1 MGLFNTNNETKEEKQ
16 KRKMQETLNKYEL
29 NNLDS
34 EYANAVKNIS
44 LALAGN
50 NLIELG
56 STLGMT
62 SAENLTTSYLK
73 AIVEQ
78 NFIMIRQLDEI
89 SDCILRHNTYPKVV
103 NTRK

>member
-16 KRKMQETLNKYEL
+16 KRIMQETLNKYEL
-29 NNLDS
+29 NNLDP

-89 SDCILRHNTYPKVV
+89 SKKLNK
-103 NTRK
+103 

>member
-34 EYANAVKNIS
+34 KYANAVNNIS

-89 SDCILRHNTYPKVV
+89 SKKLNK
-103 NTRK
+103 

>member
-62 SAENLTTSYLK
+62 SAGNLTTSYLK

-89 SDCILRHNTYPKVV
+89 SKKLSK
-103 NTRK
+103 

>member
-29 NNLDS
+29 NNLDPK
-34 EYANAVKNIS
+34 YANAVNNIS
-44 LALAGN
+44 LALTGN

-89 SDCILRHNTYPKVV
+89 SKKLNK
-103 NTRK
+103 

>member
-1 MGLFNTNNETKEEKQ
+1 MGLFNNNSESKEEK
-16 KRKMQETLNKYEL
+16 KERKMQETLAKYEL
-29 NNLDS
+29 NNLS
-34 EYANAVKNIS
+34 TEYANAVKNIS

-56 STLGMT
+56 STMGMT
-62 SAENLTTSYLK
+62 PAENLTTSYLK

-89 SDCILRHNTYPKVV
+89 SKKLDK
-103 NTRK
+103 

>member
-1 MGLFNTNNETKEEKQ
+1 MGLFNNVESKEDKKE
-16 KRKMQETLNKYEL
+16 RKMQETLSKYEL
-29 NNLDS
+29 NNLS
-34 EYANAVKNIS
+34 TEYANAVKNIS

-56 STLGMT
+56 STMGMT
-62 SAENLTTSYLK
+62 PAENLTTSYLK

-89 SDCILRHNTYPKVV
+89 SKKLDK
-103 NTRK
+103 

>member
-1 MGLFNTNNETKEEKQ
+1 
-16 KRKMQETLNKYEL
+16 MQETLNKYEL
-29 NNLDS
+29 NNLDPK
-34 EYANAVKNIS
+34 YANAVNNIS

-89 SDCILRHNTYPKVV
+89 SKKLNK
-103 NTRK
+103 

>member
-89 SDCILRHNTYPKVV
+89 SKKLSK
-103 NTRK
+103 

>member
-1 MGLFNTNNETKEEKQ
+1 MGLFNNGESKEEKRE
-16 KRKMQETLNKYEL
+16 KKMQETLAKYEL
-29 NNLDS
+29 NNLNT

-62 SAENLTTSYLK
+62 SAESKGYSRTKLYY
-73 AIVEQ
+73 
-78 NFIMIRQLDEI
+78 D
-89 SDCILRHNTYPKVV
+89 
-103 NTRK
+103 

>member
-29 NNLDS
+29 NNLDPK
-34 EYANAVKNIS
+34 YANAVNNIS

-73 AIVEQ
+73 AILEQ

-89 SDCILRHNTYPKVV
+89 SKKLNK
-103 NTRK
+103 

>member
-1 MGLFNTNNETKEEKQ
+1 MGLFNTNNETTEEKQ
-16 KRKMQETLNKYEL
+16 KRNMQDKYEL

-89 SDCILRHNTYPKVV
+89 SKKLNK
-103 NTRK
+103 

>member
-1 MGLFNTNNETKEEKQ
+1 MGLFNNSGESKEEK
-16 KRKMQETLNKYEL
+16 KERKIQETLAKYEL
-29 NNLDS
+29 NNLS
-34 EYANAVKNIS
+34 TEYANAVKNIS

-56 STLGMT
+56 STMGMT
-62 SAENLTTSYLK
+62 PADNLTTSYLK

-89 SDCILRHNTYPKVV
+89 SKKLNK
-103 NTRK
+103 

>member
-29 NNLDS
+29 NNLDPK
-34 EYANAVKNIS
+34 YANAVNNIS

-89 SDCILRHNTYPKVV
+89 SKKLNK
-103 NTRK
+103 

>member
-29 NNLDS
+29 NNLDPK
-34 EYANAVKNIS
+34 YANAVNNIS

-56 STLGMT
+56 STLGIT

-89 SDCILRHNTYPKVV
+89 SKKLNK
-103 NTRK
+103 

>member
-29 NNLDS
+29 NNLDPKYS
-34 EYANAVKNIS
+34 NAVNNIS

-89 SDCILRHNTYPKVV
+89 SKKLNK
-103 NTRK
+103 

>member
-29 NNLDS
+29 NNLDPK
-34 EYANAVKNIS
+34 YANAVNNIS

-73 AIVEQ
+73 AFVEQ

-89 SDCILRHNTYPKVV
+89 SKKLNK
-103 NTRK
+103 

>member
-89 SDCILRHNTYPKVV
+89 SKKLNK
-103 NTRK
+103 

>member
-29 NNLDS
+29 NNLDPK
-34 EYANAVKNIS
+34 YANAVNNIS

-78 NFIMIRQLDEI
+78 NFI
-89 SDCILRHNTYPKVV
+89 
-103 NTRK
+103 

>member
-1 MGLFNTNNETKEEKQ
+1 MGLFNTNNEKKEEKQ

-29 NNLDS
+29 NNLDPK
-34 EYANAVKNIS
+34 YANAVNNIS

-89 SDCILRHNTYPKVV
+89 SKKLNK
-103 NTRK
+103 

>member
-16 KRKMQETLNKYEL
+16 KIKMQETLNKYEL
-29 NNLDS
+29 NNLDPK
-34 EYANAVKNIS
+34 YANAVNNIS
-44 LALAGN
+44 LALAGH

-89 SDCILRHNTYPKVV
+89 SKKLNK
-103 NTRK
+103 